1 MNSVTELLESNKKSD
16 LLRFTTAGSVDDGKS
31 TLIGRLL
38 YDSKNIYD
46 DHLEAVGKDSKKLG
60 REEVDYALLTDG
72 LKAEREQG
80 ITIDVAYRYFS
91 TPKRRFIIADTPGH
105 EQYTRNMATGAS
117 TADLA
122 IILVDARLGVLTQTK
137 RHSFIS
143 ALLNITHIV
152 VAVNKMDLVDWSEDR
167 FNEIKDTY
175 IDFATRLEIDDITFI
190 PISALKGDNV
200 VNPSGNM
207 PWYKGSALMDH
218 LESAYV
224 GAGRNMI
231 DFRFPIQYVN
241 RPNLHF
247 RGFCGTIA
255 SGIVRPGDEIMV
267 LPSKKTSKVKNIV
280 TMDGEKTEAFMGQS
294 VTITIENEIDISR
307 GDMLVHTKNIPY
319 VDKELEA
326 MLVWM
331 NDEPLSLDNLYTI
344 KHGPRYERIRFS
356 ELIYKVDPNDL
367 HRHNVNEL
375 QLNEIGRVAIQL
387 FNPIPFDEYSKNR
400 NTGSFIV
407 IDSLT
412 NVTVASGMIINRIK
426 QKEEPEVLT
435 SPESTKSK
443 NISTQIGEISHQ
455 DRCSLLG
462 QQPKTIWMTGL
473 SGSGKSTISFALES
487 KLIQNKRPCYVLDG
501 DNIRHGLNRD
511 LGFSNTDR
519 KENIRRIAEVAKLLN
534 DAGLFVI
541 TSFISPFLEDRKS
554 ARDIIGEDNFVEV
567 FIDTPIDVC
576 SKRDTKGLYQK
587 AYSGEIQ
594 DFTGISSP
602 YEAPENPELTIKTVK
617 VSAEKAVAM
626 IMETLKVDIK

>member
-46 DHLEAVGKDSKKLG
+46 DHLEAVDKDSKKLG

-122 IILVDARLGVLTQTK
+122 IILIDARLGVLTQTK

-143 ALLNITHIV
+143 ALLNIPHIV
-152 VAVNKMDLVDWSEDR
+152 VAVNKMDLVHWSEER
-167 FNEIKDTY
+167 FNEIRDTY

-190 PISALKGDNV
+190 PMSALKGDNV
-200 VNPSGNM
+200 VNPSTNM

-218 LESAYV
+218 LETAYV

-294 VTITIENEIDISR
+294 VTITIEDEIDISR

-367 HRHNVNEL
+367 HRHNVDKL

-387 FNPIPFDEYSKNR
+387 FNPIPFDEYRKNR

-407 IDSLT
+407 IDPLT

-426 QKEEPEVLT
+426 KKEEPEVLT
-435 SPESTKSK
+435 SPDSTKSK
-443 NISTQIGEISHQ
+443 NIFTQIGEISHQ

-473 SGSGKSTISFALES
+473 SGSGKSSISFALES
-487 KLIQNKRPCYVLDG
+487 KLMQNKRPCYVLDG

-511 LGFSNTDR
+511 LGFSNKDR

-554 ARDIIGEDNFVEV
+554 ARDLIGKERFMEV
-567 FIDTPIDVC
+567 FIDTPIEVC
-576 SKRDTKGLYQK
+576 STRDTKGLYKK
-587 AYSGEIQ
+587 AYSGEIK

-602 YEAPENPELTIKTVK
+602 YEAPADPELTIKTVK
-617 VSAEKAVAM
+617 VSAEEAVDM
-626 IMETLKVDIK
+626 IMEKLALNI